1 MCDTEKVYLPAR
13 DQAENL
19 GFGVWLITSA
29 TDAYTLT
36 EEIVS
41 GGKTTMK
48 KYKGCRICILTLQ
61 CGHQLSGKN
70 FKVRS
75 DLTSCQHI
83 PAVKVNVKLT
93 DPLCHLIVVLST
105 VDEIPTYNP
114 QVDVSID
121 ILRSVREKL
130 KIPPSSGDQESVE
143 EIGRPIV
150 SEMRQLK
157 PTIVR

>member
-1 MCDTEKVYLPAR
+1 MCDTEKVYLPTR

-48 KYKGCRICILTLQ
+48 NYKGCRICIVTLQ

-70 FKVRS
+70 FKIRS

-83 PAVKVNVKLT
+83 PAVKVNVKLPG
-93 DPLCHLIVVLST
+93 PLGHLIGVLPT
-105 VDEIPTYNP
+105 NDEIPTYNTRI
-114 QVDVSID
+114 DASINM
-121 ILRSVREKL
+121 LRSVREKL
-130 KIPPSSGDQESVE
+130 KILPSSGDQESFR
-143 EIGRPIV
+143 GNC
-150 SEMRQLK
+150 
-157 PTIVR
+157 PTNSLRNDS